1 MFISEI
7 FEATAPRGH
16 TVEAHGI
23 KGFNRTPWHKSFKS
37 TEAMLAWAEKYDAEI
52 YGTRD
57 LEAASRGSLAPAI
70 SEDATDLNVGDP
82 VIITGDVEFNGAT
95 GEIESFG
102 RNNAF
107 LVVNLYNHGRHSFHS
122 SDVSYNDYADSDEEE
137 ARMYDAGE
145 FRDDFE
151 EGVGDVVK
159 GIKRLVK
166 GKPSK
171 SQVATQHTLKAL
183 GAAHA
188 GDMKTAGKEA
198 TRWDKVSNLP
208 NKGVKEAATLYDE
221 TKPVEESHK
230 LPGESDEDYLD
241 RRNAQRKKVGP
252 ATNLVQV
259 GAKNKDQVR
268 KNYSDTISN
277 KPVEEAKGLKKR
289 VRVVKGPAHTVGRI
303 GTIGEVRHGLYKG
316 APKTFTVDF
325 DDGSSIQLPGSALRL
340 VKEPVVEFNDAFS
353 LKKGLLVNHPL
364 IGNGRIVGIEGNNV
378 RVQALNGA
386 KVYTVQRSSLKV
398 GAMKAEAA
406 NPGISKSAETKF
418 HGKLDKLVHDTFGK
432 RPEEIA
438 EDDGEEATQFFVAM
452 YDGNENTAFVGQ
464 LLKRDGQWYERRIA
478 GVAPYSWGSKTYQSY
493 LTVSE
498 IMSWIDKDYGSEGN
512 EVEGPFST
520 AQEARQFAE
529 HQYVPLGEHYAGRTD
544 VPGFMSGQ

>member
-1 MFISEI
+1 MFIGEL
-7 FEATAPRGH
+7 FEALTPKGH

-23 KGFNRTPWHKSFKS
+23 KGFSRTPWRKTFKS

-122 SDVSYNDYADSDEEE
+122 SDVSYNDYADSDDEE

-151 EGVGDVVK
+151 E
-159 GIKRLVK
+159 
-166 GKPSK
+166 S
-171 SQVATQHTLKAL
+171 
-183 GAAHA
+183 
-188 GDMKTAGKEA
+188 
-198 TRWDKVSNLP
+198 
-208 NKGVKEAATLYDE
+208 ATLYDE

-277 KPVEEAKGLKKR
+277 KPVEEAKGLKS
-289 VRVVKGPAHTVGRI
+289 VC
-303 GTIGEVRHGLYKG
+303 E
-316 APKTFTVDF
+316 
-325 DDGSSIQLPGSALRL
+325 
-340 VKEPVVEFNDAFS
+340 
-353 LKKGLLVNHPL
+353 
-364 IGNGRIVGIEGNNV
+364 
-378 RVQALNGA
+378 
-386 KVYTVQRSSLKV
+386 
-398 GAMKAEAA
+398 
-406 NPGISKSAETKF
+406 
-418 HGKLDKLVHDTFGK
+418 
-432 RPEEIA
+432 
-438 EDDGEEATQFFVAM
+438 
-452 YDGNENTAFVGQ
+452 
-464 LLKRDGQWYERRIA
+464 
-478 GVAPYSWGSKTYQSY
+478 
-493 LTVSE
+493 
-498 IMSWIDKDYGSEGN
+498 
-512 EVEGPFST
+512 
-520 AQEARQFAE
+520 
-529 HQYVPLGEHYAGRTD
+529 
-544 VPGFMSGQ
+544 